1 MARKKKELPAFNPQE
16 FMAGLESFDPSQYA
30 GPPVQIGPQAIP
42 QTSKEGE
49 NEPGFMSKLGNTGM
63 AILEGITLIP
73 GGVADTF
80 RDLTDFG
87 DIDVSDEEALRERA
101 AREKER
107 AEYVQ
112 KYKGKAFEGVADA
125 MTSMP
130 YSLATMGASVVASA
144 PFGFVTPPG
153 IAAGAAAGGS
163 VAYGAS
169 KTQYMRQLLDKTTN
183 DLGRRPTPEE
193 WKNITDA
200 HEGLASEYG
209 AWEAIPEAVSNVLMM
224 KILGPLGKRMLQ
236 GGVGKFA
243 KRVGG
248 LYGEELGTETV
259 TQMGQGSVEA
269 RSGMR
274 DEAPGVVEAFKEV
287 APTTMWQTTLM
298 AGGHKVASKAA
309 QMYDNRV
316 RQGILGALPDEVRNY
331 AEALSTP
338 ELRQLQEYRAAL
350 EADNA
355 GNGNGPSAPL
365 PPTPPTVSAG
375 DAVNPGTASEVF
387 SGPEW
392 EATQAH
398 PDLDAEWNRQAR
410 ERGWD
415 HLRDA
420 EQRQQPPSQT
430 QAALDSGQ
438 AVDLLAPQQAAI
450 PSGQDMEQPA
460 LPVGTGAIPMGTS
473 APTGP
478 AIVTPTDYA
487 GEPITTPYT
496 QRQALPYG
504 TGGESYAGQWT
515 GGASQLS
522 YPYGPGIAQGIAGGM
537 IPQQVEAAA
546 PQEPMQIPAPV
557 IDPTLAQAPTIQA
570 PAPVMAPMTET
581 APTLHAPSP
590 VMEPQAAPAAEP
602 VQAEETSQPRSVAQK
617 RQDILAQLPEEWRN
631 KVRELPLSVLQKIQE
646 GKTPQFFGKV
656 GTSDVY
662 TVDGDIFVGGR
673 KVSQKEAQDIIDENI
688 RYHSNPNMPAARGED
703 YASDYTRP
711 LSDALQSLATE
722 EKPAPQKTVLEQR
735 KEIMHALAAAYD
747 WDKLKKM
754 PLSKLKKLYAEYM
767 ANKEKPGVEGENTAS
782 VQPPAMVELPKREEE
797 ADATGR
803 TGQETGRTESG
814 LEQGNVGSDVRVSD
828 GNTPRGAGEQKDRG
842 VEKNA
847 AEGRGHTS
855 VKIPNHA
862 DEPVTFRLME
872 ADDVQ
877 ASHLPGA
884 SFQKNPKYVF
894 ENERRYH
901 DEPASQGKVL
911 QNAQNLDPSFLLESV
926 DANHGAPVVDQE
938 GNVLGGNGRAMS
950 ISHAYEKFPDKADT
964 YRAAIRERAA
974 SLGLNPSD
982 VDAMQRPVLVRQLD
996 RNMSHKERQDLV
1008 TALNDTFT
1016 DSKNARA
1023 SGKSRGDR
1031 LSEKTLQAL
1040 GKGLAEADSLRQ
1052 FFDEPES
1059 VDVVEMLIDDGVIQ
1073 KTERN
1078 AYVGPDGLLNPD
1090 GKRIVEE
1097 ALRGRVARSY
1107 DALASLPGA
1116 VVGKIDAAIPHLLV
1130 AESVGGKWNITE
1142 HMRDAIDLL
1151 AEYKGGN
1158 QDVAVFLDQT
1168 DMLKGGKTPRERYS
1182 NTAIDFF
1189 KMALDAKKKDFV
1201 SAFAK
1206 FAGAAK
1212 ISAEA
1217 GGLPGIGKTA
1227 QQAARDY
1234 LGVELDEQ
1242 PKQEAAQEKPK
1253 ETPALSDDEKAT
1265 AQALGMTE
1273 EEYAAR
1279 KKRRSDMANAAI
1291 EGLGNLGWERDELG
1305 AMSKNVQGGLRGDV
1319 NPLGNRSVIARYRDG
1334 SLSAYFG
1341 GVPIVSIP
1349 VDLDVYTPE
1358 RLAENLDKRVQEWA
1372 DRTAEKAAETAAPAS
1387 TEKADRDYGT
1397 ADNPNTV
1404 AIADYFAEQ
1413 FANGKGYKTIV
1424 EARREVGNLLGG
1436 PAIPKGTAL
1445 KAVDE
1450 AIELGVVKA
1459 ARRTVEDMRAQNKG
1473 DVDIFRALVDLYQ
1486 RQPNLGT
1493 RTSTSVAQQAYSTP
1507 VPLSFLASRLARIG
1521 KNSRV
1526 YEPTAG
1532 NGSLL
1537 IEASPNNAAVN
1548 ELNGGRAE
1556 RLRSQGF
1563 TVTQHDATN
1572 YAPDGKVDVVI
1583 ENPPFGRIWNDDHT
1597 ETVEFD
1603 IDGFATKEID
1613 QAIVAKSLQSLK
1625 DNGKGRAV
1633 LIIGGK
1639 QGGPEAR
1646 KTKYRAASQVNFWS
1660 HIFDNYHVLDH
1671 FSIDGKMYSRQ
1682 GASYPIDVI
1691 VLDTNGTSADRI
1703 YPGAELPRMYSS
1715 FEELEELF
1723 NEREMDRAGAGV
1735 GAGNAGSGLVQEEG
1749 GGERRGAAA
1758 DSRGASSESSGN
1770 GGGRG
1775 SELQGEREGAPGSRE
1790 GNAEG
1795 TERPEHGTRGERAGN
1810 RGEGLGGDRRPSG
1823 RNGSAVGEAAVNG
1836 ERELSDSDNLGGRPE
1851 SGRGEEPGRMGQAD
1865 SGLVAVEKPATKK
1878 ATASQ
1883 PKSTE
1888 FQTPYKKTSNLPS
1901 MGTLVPKNMATAVS
1915 NAMKTLENE
1924 HGKIDDYVAG
1934 ELGYKPG
1941 ELGNYFAAE
1950 QIDALGL
1957 AIHNLANGAGFI
1969 IGDQTGIGKG
1979 RVNAAIIRWAKL
1991 HGKTP
1996 VFITCSNTLYA
2007 DMVRDLADIGM
2018 DGFSPLPTNP
2028 DLTGESAI
2036 PLPDGR
2042 SLTTKNSAKH
2052 SALLA
2057 QVSRDGLGDYDAVFT
2072 TYHQLSNDPKGTRR
2086 RFLENIAPNA
2096 VFILDE
2102 SHNGGSEKASGGRS
2116 SKKDEAANDSLA
2128 SFIRKLLNSCPN
2140 GTFYSSA
2147 TYAKRPD
2154 LMDLYSKTD
2163 MRFAVNDI
2171 KTLGEAIARGGIPMQ
2186 QVVAA
2191 ELADAGQYIRRE
2203 RTWEGADV
2211 ESVSVKTDVARADA
2225 SAEALHVIMEFDRA
2239 KQEALKKIKDSEA
2252 SHGGSA
2258 SDNRSAN
2265 ESGIASANF
2274 SSIMHNVINQGLLAQ
2289 KVEAIVDAADA
2300 ALKRG
2305 EKPVITLS
2313 NTMESAI
2320 KEYMESKAAKAGD
2333 PIDITFKDMYLRYLE
2348 KARTITKKDKK
2359 GNIIEKRL
2367 LTDEELGPEAVR
2379 LYNEAREV
2387 ISESGLDDLPLS
2399 FIDNIQNGLRKRGYT
2414 VGEITGRSLGIDYSG
2429 SQPVISSINN
2439 SSKSK
2444 AKTIDDFN
2452 SGKMDAIILNSSGS
2466 TGISLHASVN
2476 FKDQRRRTMIIAQPD
2491 LNIDVFMQTLGRI
2504 FRTGQVVPPKYQ
2516 LLFTDIPAEKRP
2528 AAILS
2533 RKMASLNANTSAAKD
2548 SDASFKNIPDFMNKY
2563 GDQVAK
2569 QVMKEVPELHR
2580 RMGSPLDKKA
2590 IQDAGAMQCLTGYI
2604 PLLPV
2609 KDQQTVYD
2617 LLETGY
2623 NELIA
2628 QHEAMGT
2635 LDLEAKTLPLDAKLL
2650 HEEIIQPAKTDA
2662 NVSKSPFAAAAM
2674 LGEYDVK
2681 RLGHPFSSAKVKELV
2696 QKAKPLDID
2705 AESEKMRAFAKD
2717 RLSRIKD
2724 EERRESNKER
2734 MEAAFSAFNGIVRD
2748 FDIGAPVMVNSN
2760 KEQRHIPG
2768 IVIGIYRNEKIENP
2782 LALSSWKMDVAI
2794 ADAAKKITF
2803 SFSQLAKS
2811 GSEENETTVD
2821 AYGVSA
2827 PDAYEAFDK
2836 GQSESRERVYI
2847 ATGNIL
2853 SAFERLKVG
2862 KVIQFEDHDGN
2873 IVPGLQMPKDAKL
2886 SELLDSVDLP
2896 LTPEQAIQFLDR
2908 LGTSIGAV
2916 KTEDKNFVMTLGNN
2930 GYNIAVPASKKEG
2943 AQYYLNGSILK
2954 AAGEDFVKRGQSMVL
2969 RDLTV
2974 RQATD
2979 VLNAM
2984 AAQGYGFVA
2993 DNNKDVARQI
3003 VGQQKSDEK
3012 PMASVAPGAHLPP
3025 VGKARRGMKA
3035 DALRR
3040 VADKLGSI
3048 AKNATAARV
3057 VQSFDE
3063 LPASIREAHKNAR
3076 TTLEGVFDP
3085 RSGAVYLVAD
3095 NLASEARA
3103 AEVWTHEQVVH
3114 NGLRS
3119 IMTPGERK
3127 RLMGKLF
3134 VSMGGMGNAAIR
3146 EVAEKYNLDP
3156 RKNAEARQT
3165 VMEEVVA
3172 SMAERKGKG
3181 LLKRAEGGAWQRI
3194 VDAIRKAWN
3203 RIVEAIS
3210 GRPSAMNATNIDEL
3224 LTALGR
3230 HVIDG
3235 AGTENGGR
3243 RSAGQQ
3249 GAFASQ
3255 GNSREEIGRR
3265 AWERLQKDTEN
3276 WGRQVDAFDPTAS
3289 GKSGQRTLL
3298 TVSAT
3303 PDVLQKLG
3311 ALDLPMT
3318 MEPRNLAKILS
3329 DKEDHNLSKDL
3340 VKQLP
3345 QAIAEPIMVFE
3356 SATRADAFVVLT
3368 ELKNNGRS
3376 VMVAVQL
3383 DRERQRIRVND
3394 VASAY
3399 TRNAGWYVGQIQDG
3413 RLLYKDQKKSL
3424 AWARTNGLQL
3434 PKVRRLPTRLSENRI
3449 LTDDDVVKPSLW
3461 KQHSS
3466 ASTASDVRNPFLSN
3480 NAWLGR
3486 TSVKSEGA
3494 PKSQRGQSV
3503 GNITEGNGEDNTPL
3517 ASLASSSAAIGDS
3530 VKRFMS
3536 SENVAAGIRALR
3548 KVAGRPVSADV
3559 EDILNN
3565 PEMGRLIEKKD
3576 IGWFGRLF
3584 KLPYWHAKDNADF
3597 RRLYERQ
3604 QQRGEERMEAT
3615 NKDIGGMS
3623 LLFDRDSK
3631 NRLNDKEMKQLA
3643 TMIHKWDGKPIES
3656 LREIKKFRVTGQG
3669 PNGRD
3674 ELEINPAY
3682 QRGFK
3687 DWLNEQPEPERVK
3700 QAFQQVRDTLDRD
3713 FLKAYRRMAE
3723 MKEVADSELEV
3734 YRTQFGRIHNY
3745 FPHSRKGKYYV
3756 VARNSE
3762 GETVFRKHFDVPLGS
3777 SVREEWAKI
3786 VVANR
3791 GNFPGAKWENPREVD
3806 KLPDDILGAP
3816 IDPQAMEQIIKAA
3829 AAKVGDQEQA
3839 KKIQEL
3845 MLGSVSDILK
3855 SRGWGAHGI
3864 QRQNI
3869 AGYEMDDIKGVLY
3882 EYVSGLNGWLAK
3894 MDAARDFAQS
3904 LGKID
3909 ARKTPR
3915 LWEYSSTYV
3924 KDMLR
3929 NSDKVDRFAA
3939 NVKNVAF
3946 AWYLGAN
3953 LKTAIV
3959 NATQNPMVG
3968 IPRLD
3973 QFCMG
3978 AWGGWFKAASDSI
3991 GLHYTGHGVEGAKK
4005 LTADEQAMLEDLY
4018 GKGIVNAA
4026 YMDELQGQL
4035 TSSPVL
4041 KGWNKFIAMLGLPMA
4056 KVEVFNRASLALA
4069 AYRAAKAGKWRPAA
4083 KKQFGFRTGEK
4094 LNNENAAKFA
4104 AMIVRD
4110 SHFEYGKGNLPEMLR
4125 STWAGRAMSPV
4136 YTFRSFGGNMLNLWA
4151 RALGKERDAGGL
4163 RFLAQNLGMTIALG
4177 GLTSFPF
4184 YATISALCMAASG
4197 DDEDWTAKLRR
4208 TLPMENTEQNMLL
4221 YGLPA
4226 IAGVTLSGSLRMETF
4241 MTEPLSK
4248 AKTLKEVMDLTVLNM
4263 LGVPYDMIAK
4273 LSKANEA
4280 RKVGNPY
4287 RAVEAL
4293 APTFAANAMQAYRLA
4308 TEGNI
4313 SLKGKPIGDGEKLSL
4328 IEAAE
4333 KAAGFQP
4340 VSKAESYER
4349 YLADKRAKDRQR
4361 EKKQELADLFNEYY
4375 GKDSSKGT
4383 RLVKQGL
4390 DAWNKDMRE
4399 KGRPSMELTM
4409 KDVLKS
4415 AKGKRTVRKPGKWEK
4430 MRERE
4435 RLARTGS

>member
-1 MARKKKELPAFNPQE
+1 M
-16 FMAGLESFDPSQYA
+16 
-30 GPPVQIGPQAIP
+30 
-42 QTSKEGE
+42 
-49 NEPGFMSKLGNTGM
+49 
-63 AILEGITLIP
+63 
-73 GGVADTF
+73 
-80 RDLTDFG
+80 
-87 DIDVSDEEALRERA
+87 
-101 AREKER
+101 
-107 AEYVQ
+107 
-112 KYKGKAFEGVADA
+112 
-125 MTSMP
+125 
-130 YSLATMGASVVASA
+130 
-144 PFGFVTPPG
+144 
-153 IAAGAAAGGS
+153 
-163 VAYGAS
+163 
-169 KTQYMRQLLDKTTN
+169 
-183 DLGRRPTPEE
+183 
-193 WKNITDA
+193 
-200 HEGLASEYG
+200 
-209 AWEAIPEAVSNVLMM
+209 
-224 KILGPLGKRMLQ
+224 
-236 GGVGKFA
+236 
-243 KRVGG
+243 
-248 LYGEELGTETV
+248 
-259 TQMGQGSVEA
+259 
-269 RSGMR
+269 
-274 DEAPGVVEAFKEV
+274 
-287 APTTMWQTTLM
+287 
-298 AGGHKVASKAA
+298 
-309 QMYDNRV
+309 
-316 RQGILGALPDEVRNY
+316 
-331 AEALSTP
+331 
-338 ELRQLQEYRAAL
+338 
-350 EADNA
+350 
-355 GNGNGPSAPL
+355 
-365 PPTPPTVSAG
+365 
-375 DAVNPGTASEVF
+375 
-387 SGPEW
+387 
-392 EATQAH
+392 
-398 PDLDAEWNRQAR
+398 
-410 ERGWD
+410 
-415 HLRDA
+415 
-420 EQRQQPPSQT
+420 
-430 QAALDSGQ
+430 
-438 AVDLLAPQQAAI
+438 
-450 PSGQDMEQPA
+450 
-460 LPVGTGAIPMGTS
+460 
-473 APTGP
+473 
-478 AIVTPTDYA
+478 
-487 GEPITTPYT
+487 
-496 QRQALPYG
+496 
-504 TGGESYAGQWT
+504 
-515 GGASQLS
+515 
-522 YPYGPGIAQGIAGGM
+522 
-537 IPQQVEAAA
+537 
-546 PQEPMQIPAPV
+546 
-557 IDPTLAQAPTIQA
+557 
-570 PAPVMAPMTET
+570 
-581 APTLHAPSP
+581 
-590 VMEPQAAPAAEP
+590 MEPQAAPAAEP
-602 VQAEETSQPRSVAQK
+602 VQAEETSQPRSVAQQ
-617 RQDILAQLPEEWRN
+617 RRDILAQLPEEWRD

-673 KVSQKEAQDIIDENI
+673 KVSPKEAQDIIDENI
-688 RYHSNPNMPAARGED
+688 RYHSNPNMPAARGEE

-855 VKIPNHA
+855 VKIPNRA

-884 SFQKNPKYVF
+884 SFQKNPKYVC

-982 VDAMQRPVLVRQLD
+982 VDAMQRPVLVRELD
-996 RNMSHKERQDLV
+996 REMSHKERQDLV

-1168 DMLKGGKTPRERYS
+1168 NMLKGGKTPRERYS

-1201 SAFAK
+1201 NCFAK
-1206 FAGAAK
+1206 FASAAK

-1227 QQAARDY
+1227 QQAAQDY

-1242 PKQEAAQEKPK
+1242 QKQEKPK
-1253 ETPALSDDEKAT
+1253 EKPQETALSDDEKAT

-1372 DRTAEKAAETAAPAS
+1372 DRTAEKQEAQHKGSKDVYRKLSFKNGNDEIVLSITNRWPNQASQHGDGYRISIVKKNDLIGSQGQDFYQDGKWHSTATRPDGVS
-1387 TEKADRDYGT
+1387 IMWFSSVEKAEKALRDEAYNRYNNNAAYDIEFEDVSKTASNISKPEAQQTKNESARDYGT

-1404 AIADYFAEQ
+1404 AISDYFAEQ

-1436 PAIPKGTAL
+1436 PAIPKGAAL

-1603 IDGFATKEID
+1603 VDGFATKEID

-1646 KTKYRAASQVNFWS
+1646 KTKYRAGSQVKFWR
-1660 HIFDNYHVLDH
+1660 HLFENYHVLDH

-1682 GASYPIDVI
+1682 GASYPIDIV
-1691 VLDTNGTSADRI
+1691 VLDTNGTSEGRE
-1703 YPGAELPRMYSS
+1703 YPGGTPPRVYES
-1715 FEELEELF
+1715 FEQLEELF
-1723 NEREMDRAGAGV
+1723 NGESMDTGEHVAPNNAGAGV
-1735 GAGNAGSGLVQEEG
+1735 VGEGHGGRHGGVAEGTGSPSARPAEGRPGLGERTGNQHA
-1749 GGERRGAAA
+1749 GGERAGQDAGGEGRPAGAQPERHGDIRGSEEAGGTRRAGDRNGNPDGRRSVEQA
-1758 DSRGASSESSGN
+1758 DARGQHGTSDEGN
-1770 GGGRG
+1770 TGRG
-1775 SELQGEREGAPGSRE
+1775 SERGVERQPNGM
-1790 GNAEG
+1790 
-1795 TERPEHGTRGERAGN
+1795 
-1810 RGEGLGGDRRPSG
+1810 GGDTGGHVSRQQ
-1823 RNGSAVGEAAVNG
+1823 
-1836 ERELSDSDNLGGRPE
+1836 ER
-1851 SGRGEEPGRMGQAD
+1851 
-1865 SGLVAVEKPATKK
+1865 KPATK
-1878 ATASQ
+1878 
-1883 PKSTE
+1883 PRDTE
-1888 FQTPYKKTSNLPS
+1888 FQTAYERKSKAEY
-1901 MGTLVPKNMATAVS
+1901 MGTLIPKGMADAAKAS
-1915 NAMKTLENE
+1915 LDAIEKE
-1924 HGKIDDYVAG
+1924 HGDIDAYVAK
-1934 ELGYKPG
+1934 ELGYKP
-1941 ELGNYFAAE
+1941 EEIGNYFGAE
-1950 QIDALGL
+1950 QIDAIAL
-1957 AIHNLANGAGFI
+1957 AIHHMGNGGGFI

-1979 RVNAAIIRWAKL
+1979 RVNAAVIRWAQRQ
-1991 HGKTP
+1991 GKIP
-1996 VFITCSNTLYA
+1996 VFVTIKKELYA

-2018 DGFSPLPTNP
+2018 DGFNPLITNAGQ
-2028 DLTGESAI
+2028 TGKEAI

-2042 SLTTKNSAKH
+2042 ELKTQGSAAHNK
-2052 SALLA
+2052 LLA
-2057 QVSRDGLGDYDAVFT
+2057 KVAADGLGDDYDAVFT
-2072 TYHQLSNDPKGTRR
+2072 TYSQLMSQGNKPQPRR
-2086 RFLENIAPNA
+2086 AFIENIANNSI
-2096 VFILDE
+2096 FILDE
-2102 SHNGGSEKASGGRS
+2102 AHSAGGSGEGSSGGKKKGEEADSSASIAEFMRS
-2116 SKKDEAANDSLA
+2116 IL
-2128 SFIRKLLNSCPN
+2128 RKCPN

-2154 LMDLYSKTD
+2154 VMGLYLKTN
-2163 MRFAVNDI
+2163 MQYAVNDVRS
-2171 KTLGEAIARGGIPMQ
+2171 LGQAIAEGGIPMQ
-2186 QVVAA
+2186 QVVATM
-2191 ELADAGQYIRRE
+2191 LTQDGQYLRRE
-2203 RTWEGADV
+2203 RSYEGAETEV
-2211 ESVSVKTDVARADA
+2211 ETVKADKKRADGCA
-2225 SAEALHVIMEFDRA
+2225 KLMRAIQKFNRA
-2239 KQEALKKIKDSEA
+2239 KEAAVKKLGDKYS
-2252 SHGGSA
+2252 GSGMTA
-2258 SDNRSAN
+2258 SDNAGANASA
-2265 ESGIASANF
+2265 IKSANF
-2274 SSIMHNVINQGLLAQ
+2274 ASVMHNLIAQSLMAQ
-2289 KVEAIVDAADA
+2289 KVDALVDSVANSVKAG
-2300 ALKRG
+2300 L
-2305 EKPVITLS
+2305 KPVIALN
-2313 NTMESAI
+2313 NTMESMISEHA
-2320 KEYMESKAAKAGD
+2320 KENGLKAGD
-2333 PIDITFKDMYLRYLE
+2333 EVDLTFKDLFRRYLR
-2348 KARTITKKDKK
+2348 KAREVTVKKADEKK
-2359 GNIIEKRL
+2359 GEGDTRE
-2367 LTDEELGPEAVR
+2367 LTDQELGPVAVA
-2379 LYNEAREV
+2379 LFNEAARA
-2387 ISESGLDDLPLS
+2387 IDESDMDTLPIS
-2399 FIDNIQNGLRKRGYT
+2399 FIDQIENGLRSRGIS
-2414 VGEITGRSLGIDYSG
+2414 VDEITGRTMTIDYSG
-2429 SQPVISSINN
+2429 PTPKLAARIKETPIKAVNN
-2439 SSKSK
+2439 FNGG
-2444 AKTIDDFN
+2444 KTDV
-2452 SGKMDAIILNSSGS
+2452 IILNASGS
-2466 TGISLHASVN
+2466 TGISLHASER
-2476 FKDQRRRTMIIAQPD
+2476 FKDQRRRVMYIAQAAPD
-2491 LNIDVFMQTLGRI
+2491 INVFMQTLGRV
-2504 FRTGQVVPPKYQ
+2504 FRTGQVVPPQYK
-2516 LLFTDIPAEKRP
+2516 LLFTDLPSENR
-2528 AAILS
+2528 AAALLAM
-2533 RKMASLNANTSAAKD
+2533 KMASLNANTTAAKD
-2548 SDASFKNIPDFMNKY
+2548 SATSFQGIPDFINKY
-2563 GDQVAK
+2563 GDHVAK
-2569 QVMKEVPELHR
+2569 AIYNARPELAEK
-2580 RMGSPLDKKA
+2580 MGLELGENDS
-2590 IQDAGAMQCLTGYI
+2590 AMRKMTGYI
-2604 PLLPV
+2604 PLLDV
-2609 KDQQTVYD
+2609 NEQGELYD
-2617 LLETGY
+2617 LLTAEYNDYIEQVKATGDY
-2623 NELIA
+2623 
-2628 QHEAMGT
+2628 
-2635 LDLEAKTLPLDAKLL
+2635 DLEATTLPLDAKLL
-2650 HEEIIQPAKTDA
+2650 SEETLEGRKDVPVNT
-2662 NVSKSPFAAAAM
+2662 PFADEAKI
-2674 LGEYDVK
+2674 GTYDVK
-2681 RLGHPFSSAKVKELV
+2681 KLGKPLTPAKVRELLDKGKDFDANALEEKLEKYIAKEKSGFKDE
-2696 QKAKPLDID
+2696 KA
-2705 AESEKMRAFAKD
+2705 AESF
-2717 RLSRIKD
+2717 
-2724 EERRESNKER
+2724 
-2734 MEAAFSAFNGIVRD
+2734 
-2748 FDIGAPVMVNSN
+2748 
-2760 KEQRHIPG
+2760 EQRQRDQLRTAWEIG
-2768 IVIGIYRNEKIENP
+2768 FQTLSKGSIVNVETKGNSLVGMVTNIYNDGRAKSP
-2782 LALSSWKMDVAI
+2782 VALSSWKAEI
-2794 ADAAKKITF
+2794 ALNDASQKMTV
-2803 SFSQLAKS
+2803 SFSQVVS
-2811 GSEENETTVD
+2811 GKNDGEMKVEP
-2821 AYGVSA
+2821 AWGVSE
-2827 PDAYEAFDK
+2827 DGFYRLLES
-2836 GQSESRERVYI
+2836 GQSDTREKAVI
-2847 ATGNIL
+2847 VTGNLLAAKEKLRGMKGRVIFFKDNKGVTIPGIL
-2853 SAFERLKVG
+2853 LPKGTETNSIL
-2862 KVIQFEDHDGN
+2862 GN
-2873 IVPGLQMPKDAKL
+2873 ADI
-2886 SELLDSVDLP
+2886 S
-2896 LTPEQAIQFLDR
+2896 LTPEQGIEFLKR
-2908 LGTSIGAV
+2908 AGSQSAL
-2916 KTEDKNFVMTLGNN
+2916 KTQDKFFLVSNAKRAGEYDISVHS
-2930 GYNIAVPASKKEG
+2930 SKAHG
-2943 AQYYLNGSILK
+2943 GQYYLNRDILE
-2954 AAGEDFVKRGQSMVL
+2954 AAGEDFIKSGKSMVL
-2969 RDLTV
+2969 KGVTERTLRKILD
-2974 RQATD
+2974 
-2979 VLNAM
+2979 AM
-2984 AAQGYGFVA
+2984 KAQGTGFVA
-2993 DNNKDVARQI
+2993 DNNRNIAREI
-3003 VGQQKSDEK
+3003 TGQK
-3012 PMASVAPGAHLPP
+3012 PVEEGLASLRGGEWLAPKTDFDGIE
-3025 VGKARRGMKA
+3025 A
-3035 DALRR
+3035 DRVQR
-3040 VADKLGSI
+3040 VADKLSGI
-3048 AKNATAARV
+3048 AKNAAQTRV
-3057 VQSFDE
+3057 VQSFNE
-3063 LPASIREAHKNAR
+3063 LPVHLRESLKGNEN
-3076 TTLEGVFDP
+3076 TVEGVFDP

-3243 RSAGQQ
+3243 RSAGEP
-3249 GAFASQ
+3249 ATASQ
-3255 GNSREEIGRR
+3255 ARPAEKVRYQQNGNRPSPKDIVLLPDGSKDFGMMQGRR
-3265 AWERLQKDTEN
+3265 LNDGRFLKSAPFRLLR
-3276 WGRQVDAFDPTAS
+3276 GRDYMGS
-3289 GKSGQRTLL
+3289 GFGI
-3298 TVSAT
+3298 VHIEGVHG
-3303 PDVLQKLG
+3303 D
-3311 ALDLPMT
+3311 
-3318 MEPRNLAKILS
+3318 EI
-3329 DKEDHNLSKDL
+3329 
-3340 VKQLP
+3340 
-3345 QAIAEPIMVFE
+3345 
-3356 SATRADAFVVLT
+3356 
-3368 ELKNNGRS
+3368 
-3376 VMVAVQL
+3376 
-3383 DRERQRIRVND
+3383 
-3394 VASAY
+3394 
-3399 TRNAGWYVGQIQDG
+3399 RNAGYSGVQEFVWDLVNSFDEIWAGIGNSITLVRTGSGQKSAGFVELERDG
-3413 RLLYKDQKKSL
+3413 DYYEIKS
-3424 AWARTNGLQL
+3424 AFPVQGIYPQQS
-3434 PKVRRLPTRLSENRI
+3434 TRKL
-3449 LTDDDVVKPSLW
+3449 LW

-3466 ASTASDVRNPFLSN
+3466 TSTASDVRNPFIPN

-3486 TSVKSEGA
+3486 ASTKSEEA

-3503 GNITEGNGEDNTPL
+3503 DNRIAQQNGEDNTPL

-3631 NRLNDKEMKQLA
+3631 NRLNDKEMKQLS

-4241 MTEPLSK
+4241 LTEPLAK

-4263 LGVPYDMIAK
+4263 LGVPYDMVAK

-4280 RKVGNPY
+4280 RKENNPY

-4293 APTFAANAMQAYRLA
+4293 VPTFAANAMQAYRLA
-4308 TEGNI
+4308 TEGNT
-4313 SLKGKPIGDGEKLSL
+4313 SLKGKPIGGGEKLSL
-4328 IEAAE
+4328 LEAAE

-4349 YLADKRAKDRQR
+4349 YLAGKRADERLG
-4361 EKKQELADLFNEYY
+4361 EKRAELAKLLNEHY
-4375 GKDSSKGT
+4375 GKDTGKGMA
-4383 RLVKQGL
+4383 LVKKEL
-4390 DAWNKDMRE
+4390 KAWNDEMRAQ
-4399 KGRPSMELTM
+4399 GRESMTLTM
-4409 KDVLKS
+4409 KDVVRS
-4415 AKGKRTVRKPGKWEK
+4415 AKQRRATRNPGKRER
-4430 MRERE
+4430 MREQE